1 MFFTILQGRAVP
13 VWRKNLPCLARYF
26 LPKTLQTLN
35 TTLLRLCET
44 KTTDPTGR
52 RIKKKSDL
60 RETGKK
66 FSETSTPKVYVGTYA
81 KYNNGSLSGAWLD
94 LSDYSDKEEF
104 YEACRELHKDEEDA
118 EYMFQDWENV
128 PEGLIGESW
137 ISENFFALR
146 DAVEDL
152 SDTEQEA
159 FFVWCN
165 YKSHDLGEEDADDLV
180 RDFRDEYQG
189 EYDDEED
196 FAYEII
202 EECYNLPEFAKTYF
216 DYEKFAR
223 DLFMCDYWFEDGFV
237 FRAA

>member
-1 MFFTILQGRAVP
+1 MEAKVL
-13 VWRKNLPCLARYF
+13 
-26 LPKTLQTLN
+26 
-35 TTLLRLCET
+35 
-44 KTTDPTGR
+44 
-52 RIKKKSDL
+52 
-60 RETGKK
+60 
-66 FSETSTPKVYVGTYA
+66 SEAKVYVGTYG

-152 SDTEQEA
+152 S
-159 FFVWCN
+159 
-165 YKSHDLGEEDADDLV
+165 EEDADDLIKA
-180 RDFRDEYQG
+180 FQDEYIGQ
-189 EYDDEED
+189 YDDEETYATQIIAECYELPD
-196 FAYEII
+196 FAE
-202 EECYNLPEFAKTYF
+202 TYF
-216 DYEKFAR
+216 DYQRFAR
-223 DLFMCDYWFEDGFV
+223 DLFMFDYWFDDGFV

>member
-1 MFFTILQGRAVP
+1 MEAKVL
-13 VWRKNLPCLARYF
+13 
-26 LPKTLQTLN
+26 
-35 TTLLRLCET
+35 
-44 KTTDPTGR
+44 
-52 RIKKKSDL
+52 
-60 RETGKK
+60 
-66 FSETSTPKVYVGTYA
+66 SEAKVYVGTYA
-81 KYNNGSLSGAWLD
+81 KYNNGSLFGAWLD

-137 ISENFFALR
+137 ISENFFSLR

-165 YKSHDLGEEDADDLV
+165 YKCRDLSEEDADDLIKA
-180 RDFRDEYQG
+180 FQDEYIGQ
-189 EYDDEED
+189 YDDEED
-196 FAYEII
+196 FATQIVV
-202 EECYNLPEFAKTYF
+202 ECYELPDFAETYF
-216 DYEKFAR
+216 DYQRFAR
-223 DLFMCDYWFEDGFV
+223 DLFMCDYWFDDGFV